1 MTRPTTF
8 SASPLRALVVLAV
21 AAAALTS
28 CVRVPDTGPV
38 VETKQSAGGVPVQN
52 PDNNPPP
59 PQAGAA
65 PADIVTGFLDAMTA
79 TPLQTGPASQF
90 LTPAGQDLWK
100 PQRVVLY
107 TDHRPPRG
115 SGTVTVRLRRADLV
129 GTAGQWLGRLGP
141 GASRMSFTMRQE
153 DGEWRIATAPNALLV
168 PRTFYEQNFT
178 DASLFFFDPTGRIL
192 VPEVVHVPQGQQLT
206 TSLMRALLLGP
217 LPTLTGVARTFIPPG
232 LTAGPVV
239 VTAGRADVSLNGPD
253 PGPMTR
259 RTTRLLLAQLTW
271 TLQQDPSV
279 TTFDVSINGRQ
290 VTDSSGS
297 STFRVDGLDATRYD
311 PAVPLGSSQLYALRH
326 GRLVSGRADHLTP
339 VGGPF
344 GAVRQG
350 IGPFAVSLDDNL
362 VAGTTSDALLLGP
375 VRGSARPQ
383 QVLSGTGLLRPA
395 WDFAGRLWEVQ
406 NPGRGGAA
414 VLYIVRGH
422 RHEVRVP
429 GVTGHDVQ
437 RFLVSRDGS
446 RLVAVVRG
454 RSADRLVVS
463 RLLYNPA
470 GRSVAGTRARA
481 VRWSAGPERRI
492 RDVGWT
498 SPTTLAVLYQ
508 PSRLAS
514 EVRTLDVDG
523 STSPTEA
530 APLLVRGRVTSLAT
544 SPAGQTPFAVQRGQ
558 LYDISQ
564 VDTSHFQ
571 PFSHLQHITY
581 AG

>member
-1 MTRPTTF
+1 M
-8 SASPLRALVVLAV
+8 
-21 AAAALTS
+21 
-28 CVRVPDTGPV
+28 
-38 VETKQSAGGVPVQN
+38 
-52 PDNNPPP
+52 
-59 PQAGAA
+59 
-65 PADIVTGFLDAMTA
+65 
-79 TPLQTGPASQF
+79 
-90 LTPAGQDLWK
+90 
-100 PQRVVLY
+100 LY

-141 GASRMSFTMRQE
+141 GASRMSFPMRQE

-206 TSLMRALLLGP
+206 TSLVRALLLGP

-311 PAVPLGSSQLYALRH
+311 PAVPLGQQPALRAPP
-326 GRLVSGRADHLTP
+326 R
-339 VGGPF
+339 
-344 GAVRQG
+344 
-350 IGPFAVSLDDNL
+350 
-362 VAGTTSDALLLGP
+362 
-375 VRGSARPQ
+375 SAR
-383 QVLSGTGLLRPA
+383 VG
-395 WDFAGRLWEVQ
+395 AGRPPD
-406 NPGRGGAA
+406 PGRGTLRRRPAGHRA
-414 VLYIVRGH
+414 VRGESRRQPGR
-422 RHEVRVP
+422 RHDLRRAAPRPGARFGASAAGARAAPACCARPGTSPAGCGRCRTPVEAVPRSSTSSAGTGTQVRVP

-481 VRWSAGPERRI
+481 AALVRRAGSRRI

-508 PSRLAS
+508 PSRLGL
-514 EVRTLDVDG
+514 RG
-523 STSPTEA
+523 A
-530 APLLVRGRVTSLAT
+530 AARRRRLHLPDRGRAARWSVA
-544 SPAGQTPFAVQRGQ
+544 A
-558 LYDISQ
+558 
-564 VDTSHFQ
+564 
-571 PFSHLQHITY
+571 
-581 AG
+581 

>member
-1 MTRPTTF
+1 VKP
-8 SASPLRALVVLAV
+8 PRATVRRTPRAAVVLAL
-21 AAAALTS
+21 AAAACLTS

-38 VETKQSAGGVPVQN
+38 VETNQSAGAVPVQN

-79 TPLQTGPASQF
+79 TPLRTGPALQF
-90 LTPAGQDLWK
+90 LTAAGQDLWK

-107 TDHRPPRG
+107 GDHRPPRG
-115 SGTVTVRLRRADLV
+115 TGTVTVRLIQADQV
-129 GTAGQWLGRLGP
+129 GTAGEWLGRLGP
-141 GASRMSFTMRQE
+141 GASRVSFPMRQE
-153 DGEWRIATAPNALLV
+153 DGEWRIAAAPNALLV

-206 TSLMRALLLGP
+206 TSLMHALLLGP
-217 LPTLTGVARTFIPPG
+217 LPSLTGVARTYIPPG
-232 LTAGPVV
+232 LSAGPVV
-239 VTAGRADVSLNGPD
+239 VTNGRADVTLRGPD
-253 PGPMTR
+253 PGPMPR
-259 RTTRLLLAQLTW
+259 RTTVLLLAQLSW
-271 TLQQDPSV
+271 TLRQDPSV
-279 TTFDVSINGRQ
+279 TSFEVSINGRAL
-290 VTDSSGS
+290 TDASGS
-297 STFRVDGLDATRYD
+297 STFRADGLDRYD

-326 GRLVSGRADHLTP
+326 GRLVSGRADQLTP

-344 GAVRQG
+344 GAVQQG

-362 VAGTTSDALLLGP
+362 VAGTTPDALLLGP
-375 VRGSARPQ
+375 VRGSTRPQ

-406 NPGRGGAA
+406 NPGRGGAV
-414 VLYIVRGH
+414 VLYLSHGR
-422 RHEVRVP
+422 RHVVRVP
-429 GVTGHDVQ
+429 GVTGADVQ

-454 RSADRLVVS
+454 RHADRLVVS
-463 RLLYNPA
+463 RLLYNAA

-481 VRWSAGPERRI
+481 VRWSTAHETRI
-492 RDVGWT
+492 RDIGWT
-498 SPTTLAVLYQ
+498 SPTTIAVLYQ
-508 PSRLAS
+508 VSGIAA

-530 APLLVRGRVTSLAT
+530 APLLIRGRVTSLAT

-558 LYDISQ
+558 LFDISQ
-564 VDTSHFQ
+564 VDTTHFQ
-571 PFSHLQHITY
+571 PFSHLRHITY

>member
-1 MTRPTTF
+1 VSTTPGRSTR
-8 SASPLRALVVLAV
+8 RAAVVLAV
-21 AAAALTS
+21 AAAACLTS
-28 CVRVPDTGPV
+28 CVRVPDGGPV
-38 VETKQSAGGVPVQN
+38 VETKQPVGAIPAQN

-59 PQAGAA
+59 PQAGAV
-65 PADIVTGFLDAMTA
+65 PAEIVTGFLDAMTA
-79 TPLQTGPASQF
+79 TPLRTGPALQF
-90 LTPAGQDLWK
+90 LTPAGQDLWR

-107 TDHRPPRG
+107 ADHRPPRG
-115 SGTVTVRLRRADLV
+115 VGTVTVRLRRAAQV
-129 GTAGQWLGRLGP
+129 GTAGQWLGRLGR
-141 GASRMSFTMRQE
+141 GESRISFPMRQE
-153 DGEWRIATAPNALLV
+153 DGQWRIAAAPNALLV

-206 TSLMRALLLGP
+206 TSLMHALLLGP
-217 LPTLTGVARTFIPPG
+217 LPSLTGVARTFIPPR

-239 VTAGRADVSLNGPD
+239 VTNGRADVSLRGPD

-259 RTTRLLLAQLTW
+259 RTTVLMLAQLSW
-271 TLQQDPSV
+271 TLRQDPSV
-279 TTFDVSINGRQ
+279 TSFDVSINGRQ
-290 VTDSSGS
+290 VTDASGS
-297 STFRVDGLDATRYD
+297 STFRVDGLDRYD

-344 GAVRQG
+344 GAVDQG

-362 VAGTTSDALLLGP
+362 VAGTTPNALLLGP
-375 VRGSARPQ
+375 VRGTTRPQ

-406 NPGRGGAA
+406 NPGSGGAI
-414 VLYIVRGH
+414 VLYLAHGH
-422 RHEVRVP
+422 RHVVRVP
-429 GVTGHDVQ
+429 GVTGEDVQ

-446 RLVAVVRG
+446 RLFAVVRG
-454 RSADRLVVS
+454 RTADRLVVS
-463 RLLYNPA
+463 RLLYNAA
-470 GRSVAGTRARA
+470 GRSAAGTHARP
-481 VRWSAGPERRI
+481 VRWSSGADRRI
-492 RDVGWT
+492 RDIGWT
-498 SPTTLAVLYQ
+498 SPTTIAVLYQ
-508 PSRLAS
+508 VSGVAA

-530 APLLVRGRVTSLAT
+530 APLLIRGRVTSLAT

-558 LYDISQ
+558 LFDISQ
-564 VDTSHFQ
+564 VDTNHFQ
-571 PFSHLQHITY
+571 PFAHLHHITY